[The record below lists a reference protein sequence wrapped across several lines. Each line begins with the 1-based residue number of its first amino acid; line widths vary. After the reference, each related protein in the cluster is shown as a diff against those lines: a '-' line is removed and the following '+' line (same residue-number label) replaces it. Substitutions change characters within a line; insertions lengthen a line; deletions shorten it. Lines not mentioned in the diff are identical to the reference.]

1 MNEDIDTDFSRTARE
16 HAISAVKKKYGEKSI
31 AGIMTK
37 GKLLEKNA
45 LIYSLKLYGL
55 EKKGD
60 IKGYY
65 DIGYQLKDK
74 FEEFSQS
81 EGWKNLAEGESKM
94 TEEFAG
100 NEDAIEIYHNA
111 MLLEGHVISYGQHA
125 AGVIAI
131 QNDEIENYIP
141 LMLTKNDDGEDTFVV
156 QADMV
161 QCEANLG
168 FIKFDFLGL
177 KNLNVIKRA
186 KELILKYHNID
197 IDPYALPFEPEVFEL
212 LAAADTDFIFQLE
225 SPGMKGM
232 LKQLKPTCF
241 NDIVLAVSVYR
252 PGPMD
257 FIPDIIKAKNEG
269 IESEFVIKF
278 PMLKECLAESYGY
291 PVYQEQVM
299 KIMTICA
306 GFSAGKADEV
316 RRYMSKKKEEK
327 LAHVRPEFVSGC
339 KEKHGISEE
348 DANWLFDQLM
358 PFAKYGFNKSHAA
371 AYSFVSYITAWCKFH
386 YLKEYLCAAM
396 TEQGDKTSQLV
407 MNCRNANIKI
417 YLPSINKSD
426 KMFDLYEDGIIIGLE
441 NIKGLNQ
448 AAEAIVKERNENG
461 PYSSI
466 VDFATRCFGL
476 IDSRN
481 LAQCILSGAC
491 DEFTQNRKESLDFIS
506 KYMDIYKIVV
516 EKEKKLSVLKE
527 QEFEDAASEKR
538 RATSVAKLDTEL
550 SNLKA
555 QLSEIVDV
563 SDRTELAIEERLS
576 LESNYLGMWVSG
588 NPLEAY
594 DLSNNQ
600 YRLISEAKDCLL
612 NNKSENEEQC
622 DVSVLVPGVISNFKK
637 IVTKKGADMCFFDLT
652 DRFGD
657 IISCIVFSKTYDS
670 NKDLL
675 KDGNV
680 IVVNAKPSYDI
691 KDEETINLTVNGV
704 RYLSKHQKQI
714 VIEVADLCQ
723 YAEEIEKTL
732 LLHKSCDGYKTYVHN
747 LQMKELRQLA
757 FRLDEAVIAEL
768 QKVGVTAIIH

>member
-1 MNEDIDTDFSRTARE
+1 MNEDIDTDFSRTARA

-45 LIYSLKLYGL
+45 LIYALKLYGL

-74 FEEFSQS
+74 FEELSQA
-81 EGWKNLAEGESKM
+81 EEWKSLSDGEAKM
-94 TEEFAG
+94 MEEFAD
-100 NEDAIEIYHNA
+100 NFDAMEIYHNA

-186 KELILKYHNID
+186 KELVLKYHNID
-197 IDPYALPFEPEVFEL
+197 IDPYKLPFESEVFEHIM
-212 LAAADTDFIFQLE
+212 AAADTDFVFQLE
-225 SPGMKGM
+225 SAGMKGM
-232 LKQLKPTCF
+232 LKQLHPTCF
-241 NDIVLAVSVYR
+241 DDIVLAVSVYR

-257 FIPDIIKAKNEG
+257 FIPDIVKAKNEEV
-269 IESEFVIKF
+269 ESEFVKKF
-278 PMLKECLAESYGY
+278 PILKECLAESYGY

-327 LAHVRPEFVSGC
+327 LAHVRPEFVDGC
-339 KEKHGISEE
+339 KEKNGIAEE
-348 DANWLFDQLM
+348 DSNWLFDQLM

-371 AYSFVSYITAWCKFH
+371 AYSVVSYITAWFKYH
-386 YLKEYLCAAM
+386 YKKEYLCAAM
-396 TEQGDKTSQLV
+396 TEQGDKTAQLV
-407 MNCRNANIKI
+407 MNCREANIKV
-417 YLPSINKSD
+417 YLPSVNRSD
-426 KMFDLYEDGIIIGLE
+426 KMFDLYDGDGIIVGLE

-448 AAEAIVKERNENG
+448 AAEVIVDERNANG
-461 PYSSI
+461 PYQSI
-466 VDFATRCFGL
+466 IDFATRCIGK

-481 LAQCILSGAC
+481 IAQCILSGAC
-491 DEFTQNRKESLDFIS
+491 DEFTQNRKATLSFIT
-506 KYMDIYKIVV
+506 KYTDVYKVIV
-516 EKEKKLSVLKE
+516 EKEEKAKLLRA
-527 QEFEDAASEKR
+527 QEFDTEAAEKK
-538 RATSVAKLDTEL
+538 RATSLAKVEKDLL
-550 SNLKA
+550 GLKD
-555 QLSEIVDV
+555 QISQIVD
-563 SDRTELAIEERLS
+563 SSKEEFAIEERLA
-576 LESNYLGMWVSG
+576 LESEYLGMWVSG

-594 DLSNNQ
+594 DLSNS
-600 YRLISEAKDCLL
+600 YYSLISDARD
-612 NNKSENEEQC
+612 NISDNGEEQP
-622 DVSVLVPGVISNFKK
+622 SFLIPGVISNFKK
-637 IVTKKGADMCFFDLT
+637 IVTKKGSDMCFFDLT

-657 IISCIVFSKTYDS
+657 IIPCIVFAKAYDE

-675 KDGNV
+675 KDGA
-680 IVVNAKPSYDI
+680 VVALRAKPSYDI
-691 KDEETINLTVNGV
+691 KDEEQIDLIVDGA

-714 VIEVADLCQ
+714 VIESSDLCQ
-723 YAEEIEKTL
+723 YVDQIEEIL
-732 LLHKSCDGYKTYVHN
+732 IRHKSADGYKTYVHN
-747 LQMKELRQLA
+747 LQMKELRQLQ
-757 FRLDEAVIAEL
+757 FRVGEKAIEEL
-768 QKVGVTAIIH
+768 RNNGVAAIIN